1 MSATTQPIAR
11 GFDLDRALN
20 TLAAWVLALLWIL
33 PLAYAVWTAIHP
45 SSTSQVCMY

>member
-20 TLAAWVLALLWIL
+20 TLAAWVLALFTIAETFALYWNGAVQTVENAS
-33 PLAYAVWTAIHP
+33 LA
-45 SSTSQVCMY
+45 